1 MEFGQ
6 KLKEARMKAGLKQED
21 VAKQVGVSRQTMSNW
36 ENDRSYPDL
45 ASVLKLSDLY
55 GISVEEMLRE
65 DGNLR
70 KKIEDRQETIK
81 RYCSWTHDL
90 GMLLMVVAITLIFF
104 EKPTGAI
111 ILAVL
116 GFFVFC
122 IPHVVYVRLFGLS
135 WKLGALRV
143 LSMGMWLAG
152 ILLRRHYGDQ
162 LTDGGMLVYGGL
174 LLLCYVNHQT
184 RNFAPLSKGR
194 MTAFSGFVIAAV
206 LVAAFLPMA
215 SESVEKG
222 DFNEAIP
229 FDSRE
234 YRVSEV
240 RHGNE
245 EKLPLVKLWRGNSV
259 YMTFPGTEEER
270 LDGQFTH
277 VTQPENSP
285 YKGIWEMIP
294 ETEPQK
300 RYRVTVEADDT
311 VVLAGFDGGEGMW
324 EYELEYA
331 PLMGVQIMDSLGL
344 VTGAA
349 SWYYDDFLSTEEEV
363 GGLPLRGKG
372 EIRLSVPGSPDSI
385 AIFEEY
391 HRDGEV
397 TYREFTLER
406 NRKDRYTMK
415 LEADKEA
422 EKEFYI
428 LHIPYEDGEFVLKLG
443 MTP

>member
-1 MEFGQ
+1 MEIGQ
-6 KLKEARMKAGLKQED
+6 KLKEKRTALGLSQEQL
-21 VAKQVGVSRQTMSNW
+21 AEQLGITRQTIANW
-36 ENDRSYPDL
+36 EKGKTYPDI
-45 ASVLKLSDLY
+45 ASILKLSDLY
-55 GISVEEMLRE
+55 GLSVDELLRD
-65 DGNLR
+65 DGALR
-70 KKIEDRQETIK
+70 KRIEQRRENIK

-104 EKPTGAI
+104 DKPTGAI
-111 ILAVL
+111 ILAAL
-116 GFFVFC
+116 GFFIFC
-122 IPHVVYVRLFGLS
+122 IPHVVYVRRFGLS

-162 LTDGGMLVYGGL
+162 LTNGGMLVYGGL

-259 YMTFPGTEEER
+259 YMTFPGEEEQR
-270 LDGQFTH
+270 LEGTFTY

-285 YKGIWEMIP
+285 HKGIWELIP
-294 ETEPQK
+294 ETDTQK
-300 RYRVTVEADDT
+300 QYRVTVEADAT
-311 VVLAGFDGGEGMW
+311 VVPAGLDRGDLLWDYGLQ
-324 EYELEYA
+324 YQ

-349 SWYYDDFLSTEEEV
+349 SWYYDDFLSTGEEV

-372 EIRLSVPGSPDSI
+372 ELRLSIPGSPDSI